1 MGFVPD
7 VDCASPGRSGSA
19 AAAAPATSTPPR
31 MKSRR
36 SSPWV
41 ISVLLFWGLDLTQ
54 GAAEGRVSSGW
65 LRDLRRL
72 AALLRW
78 PHVAEHREEQQ
89 VVDRLDGAADHQ
101 RPAEARE
108 GQQIARDR
116 GASGVSER

>member
-1 MGFVPD
+1 MGFAPD
-7 VDCASPGRSGSA
+7 VDCASTGRSVSA
-19 AAAAPATSTPPR
+19 AAAAPASMPAR

-41 ISVLLFWGLDLTQ
+41 ISALLFWGLDLTQ
-54 GAAEGRVSSGW
+54 GAAEGRVSLGRLRNLRW
-65 LRDLRRL
+65 LG
-72 AALLRW
+72 ALLRW

-108 GQQIARDR
+108 CQQIAR
-116 GASGVSER
+116 